1 MKEKIWNFL
10 KQYKMP
16 VFLALITIMLFFG
29 GVCAPLWIVASLL
42 TILFFAVCST
52 TEILGVLL
60 YSISFSGIGLHYIIS
75 LIGAF
80 VVITVRYG
88 IDVAKKRKEFYVLPF
103 AITCLIVVVWSC
115 VHYHIDSAGFE
126 QGALLLALMFGIYLM
141 FVSYDKVDIHKCFSY
156 LIFGFAVSMIFSP
169 ASLIFDNYSVALY
182 HFDGTYKRFQFL
194 NYHYNTVAMI
204 ALFSVSYYIYA
215 MFNNKGK
222 WWENAI
228 AIAVSFVIG
237 IMTLSKAFM
246 LVCVGFVCYAGLMIV
261 LKYKK
266 KSLKILLP
274 ALAVMLVLGVVFREL
289 LFKFLNRFTY
299 LFTESNLLDQITTGR
314 YSIWCDYV
322 SQIVSSIPQ
331 MLFGVGFFSQMGYVL
346 GPHSVFVHILYRVGF
361 IGIIALCML
370 VYVYA
375 KNSKSKPKLT
385 LSNCLPILT
394 WLFLALEEQ
403 VFSDRFFLFLVFAF
417 MLTLVPKTEKN
428 ENN

>member
-16 VFLALITIMLFFG
+16 VFLALVTIMLFFG
-29 GVCAPLWIVASLL
+29 GICAPLWIVASVL

-80 VVITVRYG
+80 VVIAVRYG

-115 VHYHIDSAGFE
+115 VHYHIDSMGFE

-141 FVSYDKVDIHKCFSY
+141 FVSHDKVDIHKCFSF
-156 LIFGFAVSMIFSP
+156 LTLGFTISMILTP
-169 ASLIFDNYSVALY
+169 ATLMFNSYSVAIY
-182 HFDGTYKRFQFL
+182 HFDGTYKRMQFL
-194 NYHYNTVAMI
+194 NYHYNTVAMS
-204 ALFSVSYYIYA
+204 ALFSLSYYIYA

-222 WWENAI
+222 KVENLAD
-228 AIAVSFVIG
+228 IAVSFVIG
-237 IMTLSKAFM
+237 ILTLSKAFM
-246 LVCVGFVCYAGLMIV
+246 LVCVGFLCYAALMIV

-266 KSLKILLP
+266 QSLKILLP
-274 ALAVMLVLGVVFREL
+274 AVAVVVVLCVVFREFI
-289 LFKFLNRFTY
+289 FKLLNRFTY
-299 LFTESNLLDQITTGR
+299 LFTESNVLDQITTGR
-314 YSIWCDYV
+314 YSIWCDYA
-322 SQIVSSIPQ
+322 SQISSTIPK
-331 MLFGVGFFSQMGYVL
+331 MLFGVGFFSQMYYDI

-361 IGIIALCML
+361 IGVIALGML
-370 VYVYA
+370 VFAYV
-375 KNSKSKPKLT
+375 KNSKSRPKIT
-385 LSNCLPILT
+385 LLNCLPLLT

>member
-1 MKEKIWNFL
+1 MKKEIFEFAK
-10 KQYKMP
+10 KYKMP
-16 VFLALITIMLFFG
+16 LFLALITVLLFFG
-29 GVCAPLWIVASLL
+29 GACAPLWIIAAGL
-42 TILFFAVCST
+42 TVVFFAVCSV

-60 YSISFSGIGLHYIIS
+60 YSLSFSGIGLHYIIS

-80 VVITVRYG
+80 VVIAVRYG
-88 IDVAKKRKEFYVLPF
+88 IDVAKKRKKLYVLPL
-103 AITCLIVVVWSC
+103 AITCFIVVVWGC
-115 VHYHIDSAGFE
+115 IHYVVDGAGFE
-126 QGALLLALMFGIYLM
+126 QGMLLMALLFGVYLM

-156 LIFGFAVSMIFSP
+156 LIFGFAVSMIVSP
-169 ASLIFDNYSVALY
+169 AVLMFKDYSISLY

-194 NYHYNTVAMI
+194 NYHYNYVAMI
-204 ALFSVSYYIYA
+204 ALFAISYYIYA
-215 MFNNKGK
+215 LFNKVGK

-228 AIAVSFVIG
+228 AIAVSLIPG
-237 IMTLSKAFM
+237 IFTLSKAFI
-246 LVCVGFVCYAGLMIV
+246 LVCVIFVCYAGLMII

-266 KSLKILLP
+266 QSLKIILP
-274 ALAVMLVLGVVFREL
+274 ALAVMIVLCIVFKDIL
-289 LFKFLNRFTY
+289 LKFVNRFTY

-314 YSIWCDYV
+314 YSIWCNYV
-322 SQIVSSIPQ
+322 SQIVSTIPK

-346 GPHSVFVHILYRVGF
+346 GPHSVFVHILYRFGF
-361 IGIIALCML
+361 VGIIMLAML

-375 KNSKSKPKLT
+375 KQAKSRPKIT
-385 LSNCLPILT
+385 LLNCLPLLT